1 MLISLLQLPFEQ
13 DGVLKVRVAVPCVE
27 MVVWEDGDRYS
38 VYLLYWYFTGTTVQ
52 KLTLRALSTARKA
65 PARASLVA

>member
-38 VYLLYWYFTGTTVQ
+38 VYLLHWYFTGTIVQ
-52 KLTLRALSTARKA
+52 KLTLRGLSTARKA
-65 PARASLVA
+65 PARASRVA